1 MERLVEE
8 PIVLIFGKICSGK
21 STYATALSY
30 LTKAKRITVSDVVKT
45 LSGLSTRSG
54 LQTTQHLD
62 EAIAAELVR
71 KIKSHDRVVIDGIR
85 QVSIVEWILK
95 EVNPKDVLMLWLE
108 VPDEVRKSRFYDRVV
123 SKDDLTLEEADQ
135 RDEKLG
141 LLELQDTLKDRYIT
155 IQNH

>member
-1 MERLVEE
+1 MERLVEQ

-21 STYATALSY
+21 STYANALSY
-30 LTKAKRITVSDVVKT
+30 LIKAKRVTVSDVVKT

-54 LQTTQHLD
+54 LQSTQHLD

-85 QVSIVEWILK
+85 QASIVEWILK
-95 EVNPKDVLMLWLE
+95 EVNPDDVLMLWLE
-108 VPDEVRKSRFYDRVV
+108 VPDDIRKFRFHDRVV
-123 SKDDLTLEEADQ
+123 SKDDLTFEEADK

-141 LLELQDTLKDRYIT
+141 LLELQNTLKGRYIT